1 MIEQRKHKQKLGLLQ
16 LPANRQA
23 SNFSSNS
30 AVFPSR
36 NSQGIPMMNNQV
48 IGGMGDA

>member
-1 MIEQRKHKQKLGLLQ
+1 MIEQRKNKQKLGLLQ

-30 AVFPSR
+30 AVYQAR
-36 NSQGIPMMNNQV
+36 NNQGMPMMNNHL
-48 IGGMGDA
+48 IGGMGDT